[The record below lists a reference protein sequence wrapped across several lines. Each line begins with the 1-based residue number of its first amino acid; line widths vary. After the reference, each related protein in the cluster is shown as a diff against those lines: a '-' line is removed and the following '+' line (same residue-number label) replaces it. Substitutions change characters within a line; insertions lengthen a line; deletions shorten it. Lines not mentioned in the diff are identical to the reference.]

1 MFSIDIVIMGVTNA
15 TFSGLVIY
23 VKLPCGQTKSVG
35 VYHSD
40 TIENVKDRIQEME
53 GVPPDQ
59 QWLFFNRK
67 ELDEGPT
74 LADYNIQKESILELK
89 G

>member
-1 MFSIDIVIMGVTNA
+1 MEITNVIFSDLA
-15 TFSGLVIY
+15 IY
-23 VKLPCGQTKSVG
+23 VKLPCGQTRSVG
-35 VYHSD
+35 VCHSD
-40 TIENVKDRIQEME
+40 TIENVKNRIQEME

-59 QWLFFNRK
+59 QRLFFNRK
-67 ELDEGPT
+67 ELEEGPT